1 MAVTFLSKL
10 GDEIVSFTFFMWRH
24 CPSLWY
30 TVVLQGISAG
40 GRGLTL
46 LHFFPSI
53 ITAGSIVVS
62 QDSDESLSWVLTQ
75 AVFIHVLSMFI
86 SIPKCDIKI

>member
-46 LHFFPSI
+46 LHFFPKHNH
-53 ITAGSIVVS
+53 
-62 QDSDESLSWVLTQ
+62 SWERSCLPG
-75 AVFIHVLSMFI
+75 LR
-86 SIPKCDIKI
+86 